1 MKLKLEKH
9 MDIKGKD
16 GRIIS
21 RALNDVIKEF
31 SRRARVKKLKKIR
44 IYITNNP
51 VEVCRKIVMPRV
63 KLSRHGEMREW
74 ICENAPSFSYWE
86 KGLTPVIMMDANQR
100 VFKELNYP
108 AIQGLFAHELMHL
121 LNKLGGIEDGLEAQ
135 AEKAASNMFKLLT
148 RHRELD
154 YATRDKLLRRKEYGP
169 FTRDKLLSSLI
180 RITTSTLLL
189 IKDILA
195 NTRAMSFG
203 FDDELYENYKVT
215 LAGVKKEI
223 EFTDNYI
230 IKTLKK
236 NRMHALDDAFVV
248 YLGLNISWITFKMF
262 HNKMYEY
269 LQDMARIRV
278 PNIIKKQS
286 KPIIKE
292 MLKLRSAGD
301 KKQIAKVLR
310 LTQQNYFN
318 VVKYYSKKIR

>member
-9 MDIKGKD
+9 MYFKGKE

-31 SRRARVKKLKKIR
+31 SKRTRVKKFKKIR
-44 IYITNNP
+44 IYITKNP

-74 ICENAPSFSYWE
+74 ICENAPSFSYWD
-86 KGLTPVIMMDANQR
+86 KGLTPTIMMDANER
-100 VFKELNYP
+100 VFKDLNYP

-121 LNKLGGIEDGLEAQ
+121 LNKLDVIEDELEDE
-135 AEKAASNMFKLLT
+135 AERAATNMFKLL
-148 RHRELD
+148 
-154 YATRDKLLRRKEYGP
+154 AQQKEVEP

-180 RITTSTLLL
+180 RITTSALLF

-215 LAGVKKEI
+215 LAGVKKQI
-223 EFTDNYI
+223 KFTDNYI
-230 IKTLKK
+230 IRTLKK
-236 NRMHALDDAFVV
+236 DRMHALDDAFVV
-248 YLGLNISWITFKMF
+248 YLGLNLSWITFKMF

-269 LQDMARIRV
+269 LQNMARIKV
-278 PNIIKKQS
+278 PDVIKKQC

-292 MLKLRSAGD
+292 MLKLRSASD
-301 KKQIAKVLR
+301 KKQIAKILR

>member
-9 MDIKGKD
+9 IYFKGKEA
-16 GRIIS
+16 RIIS

-44 IYITNNP
+44 IYITKNP
-51 VEVCRKIVMPRV
+51 VEVCKKIVTSS

-74 ICENAPSFSYWE
+74 ICQNAPSFSYWD
-86 KGLTPVIMMDANQR
+86 KGLIPTIMMDANERIFQD
-100 VFKELNYP
+100 LNYP

-121 LNKLGGIEDGLEAQ
+121 LNKLDGIEDELEDE
-135 AEKAASNMFKLLT
+135 AEYAATNMFELL
-148 RHRELD
+148 E
-154 YATRDKLLRRKEYGP
+154 KEIKP

-180 RITTSTLLL
+180 RITTSALLF
-189 IKDILA
+189 IKDIFA

-203 FDDELYENYKVT
+203 FDDELYANYKVT
-215 LAGVKKEI
+215 LTDVKKEI
-223 EFTDNYI
+223 KFTDGYI

-236 NRMHALDDAFVV
+236 GRMHALDDAFTV
-248 YLGLNISWITFKMF
+248 YLGLSISWISFKMF

-269 LQDMARIRV
+269 LQDMARIKV
-278 PNIIKKQS
+278 PEIIKKQC

-292 MLKLRSAGD
+292 MLKLRSASD
-301 KKQIAKVLR
+301 KKQIAKILR

-318 VVKYYSKKIR
+318 VVRYYSKKLR

>member
-9 MDIKGKD
+9 IYFKGKEA
-16 GRIIS
+16 RIIS

-31 SRRARVKKLKKIR
+31 RKRTRVRKLKKIR
-44 IYITNNP
+44 IYITKNP
-51 VEVCRKIVMPRV
+51 VETCKKIVMPRV

-74 ICENAPSFSYWE
+74 ICQNAPSFSYWG
-86 KGLTPVIMMDANQR
+86 KGLTPTIMMDANER
-100 VFKELNYP
+100 VFQELNYP

-121 LNKLGGIEDGLEAQ
+121 LNKLDGIEDELEDE
-135 AEKAASNMFKLLT
+135 AEKAASNMFKLLAK
-148 RHRELD
+148 H
-154 YATRDKLLRRKEYGP
+154 KEAKP

-180 RITTSTLLL
+180 RITTSTLLF

-203 FDDELYENYKVT
+203 FDDELYENYKIT
-215 LAGVKKEI
+215 LAGIKEEI

-236 NRMHALDDAFVV
+236 DRMHALDDAFVV
-248 YLGLNISWITFKMF
+248 YLGLNISWICFKMF
-262 HNKMYEY
+262 HNKMYLY
-269 LQDMARIRV
+269 LQKMSRIKV
-278 PNIIKKQS
+278 PEIIKKQC

-292 MLKLRSAGD
+292 MLKLRSARD
-301 KKQIAKVLR
+301 KKQIAKILR

-318 VVKYYSKKIR
+318 VVKYYSKKLR